1 MVATA
6 LTTALLSARNL
17 LAGST
22 PGAGGSRMSGAPP
35 GTEDAGMMLE
45 LLRGGLILSLDG
57 IDGGPADFLFAAR
70 PSGTP
75 ELTVWHPDPL
85 LQRTLDAGQLAGQL
99 LQLASGALSTQEPS
113 SRLLNGALKGL
124 GDVRNLEVAWRDDD
138 GQPRSWLVST
148 LCQPPSGSRDVV
160 VTGLVRDVSKARAY
174 IDSVTEGRLL
184 TPAQVARNELLS
196 TSLAASM
203 RQQAHVISSIF
214 DLLGEQ
220 HTEAA
225 GTAAVQRSDYI
236 SDVRATVQDLIDAA
250 DMMRDYAQAE
260 YGCLR
265 LEPQR
270 WQAGDILAHA
280 LPGMKRALERHGIGI
295 THDGSAN
302 SITILADLPRL
313 SRLLNLVAAAIV
325 PAVTPGGWMD
335 IRCNA
340 ASSGGMLVNF
350 IYQGVGLSQ
359 DQLAAASGNGYAVE
373 TGSALR
379 GKTDL
384 ADPALSGAFR
394 RHLLKAHAATL
405 EQQEQKRGPWQSLLL
420 RLHDINH

>member
-6 LTTALLSARNL
+6 LTTALLSARSL
-17 LAGST
+17 FAGST
-22 PGAGGSRMSGAPP
+22 PGAGGSRISGSPP
-35 GTEDAGMMLE
+35 GMEAAGMMPE
-45 LLRGGLILSLDG
+45 LLRSGLILSLDG
-57 IDGGPADFLFAAR
+57 IDGGPADFLFTAR
-70 PSGTP
+70 PSGSP
-75 ELTVWHPDPL
+75 ALIIWHPDPL
-85 LQRTLDAGQLAGQL
+85 LQRTLDAGQLAGRL
-99 LQLASGALSTQEPS
+99 LQLASGALSSQEAS
-113 SRLLNGALKGL
+113 SRLLNDALKGL
-124 GDVRNLEVAWRDDD
+124 GDVRNLELAWRDDN

-148 LCQPPSGSRDVV
+148 LRQPPSDSQDVV
-160 VTGLVRDVSKARAY
+160 VTGLVRDVSEARAY
-174 IDSVTEGRLL
+174 IDKMTAGRLL
-184 TPAQVARNELLS
+184 TPGQIARNELLS

-203 RQQAHVISSIF
+203 RQQAHVISSIC

-250 DMMRDYAQAE
+250 DLLRDYAQAE

-265 LEPQR
+265 LESQR

-295 THDGSAN
+295 THDGSAS
-302 SITILADLPRL
+302 SISILADLPRL
-313 SRLLNLVAAAIV
+313 SRLLNLVATAIV

-335 IRCNA
+335 IRCDA
-340 ASSGGMLVNF
+340 APSGGMVVAF
-350 IYQGVGLSQ
+350 IYQGVRLSE
-359 DQLAAASGNGYAVE
+359 DQLAGACGDGCAVE
-373 TGSALR
+373 TGSPLR
-379 GKTDL
+379 GKTNL

-405 EQQEQKRGPWQSLLL
+405 EQTNQSSGQWQSVFLHL
-420 RLHDINH
+420 RDLVT